1 MRREIRVSLIDYE
14 IFCVCLRQQYVFNN
28 LTFSFAVLQLYE
40 LIQLYDPVIGLVL
53 YATNSLQSFD
63 FSSVYLL
70 SISKG
75 SFSIRI
81 RGMNNS
87 I

>member
-1 MRREIRVSLIDYE
+1 MTEEKIRGGIWEIPFCIDTTCKIE
-14 IFCVCLRQQYVFNN
+14 T
-28 LTFSFAVLQLYE
+28 LTSV
-40 LIQLYDPVIGLVL
+40 YDPVIGLVL

-75 SFSIRI
+75 SFSTPRTSG
-81 RGMNNS
+81 R
-87 I
+87 